1 MIYDT
6 RLMFHPQF
14 LCKDFLGPLARG
26 IAYVKDGWRKQRRPA
41 CPRKMDLFFFVK
53 SAGFVDVTNVSK
65 EVSYCLEVGHVFF
78 NDVIYIYTYVTV
90 IYLYI
95 SRISRLNLRMLVLLF
110 LWDFRFG
117 GDEISNVDRVVT
129 GSRWFLS
136 GLPEQVIHSIEK
148 SYHLIGWWAIG
159 DFRIPKFGYIFPRN
173 LQQDLMNG
181 PLHLS
186 I

>member
-1 MIYDT
+1 
-6 RLMFHPQF
+6 
-14 LCKDFLGPLARG
+14 
-26 IAYVKDGWRKQRRPA
+26 
-41 CPRKMDLFFFVK
+41 MDLFFFVK

-117 GDEISNVDRVVT
+117 GDEISNIDRVVT
-129 GSRWFLS
+129 GSR
-136 GLPEQVIHSIEK
+136 
-148 SYHLIGWWAIG
+148 
-159 DFRIPKFGYIFPRN
+159 
-173 LQQDLMNG
+173 
-181 PLHLS
+181 
-186 I
+186 